1 MTEGE
6 EAKADVQYEEEYTD
20 MSSKHNVVVEP
31 LYIELIF
38 NSKLHTGDEEK
49 TFLDNYQHFY
59 CNFFFVQNRGTSV
72 HLKI

>member
-1 MTEGE
+1 MTEDE

-38 NSKLHTGDEEK
+38 NSKLHTEDEEK
-49 TFLDNYQHFY
+49 TFLDNY
-59 CNFFFVQNRGTSV
+59 NG
-72 HLKI
+72 KD

>member
-1 MTEGE
+1 MTEDE

-38 NSKLHTGDEEK
+38 NSK
-49 TFLDNYQHFY
+49 
-59 CNFFFVQNRGTSV
+59 
-72 HLKI
+72 